1 MEVPVPNKTFKRN
14 RTHQFDS
21 FVQYIRI
28 YNCIGNFQEDY
39 DTRHRFDTEMQHTR
53 LYLCIQ
59 NKKPSTHDY
68 HFRTVQS
75 IQDDG
80 RTIFNGAL
88 LEYGPVREVNLI
100 YVAKR

>member
-1 MEVPVPNKTFKRN
+1 MEVPVPYKTFKRN
-14 RTHQFDS
+14 QTHQFDS

-28 YNCIGNFQEDY
+28 YTCIGNFQEDF
-39 DTRHRFDTEMQHTR
+39 DTRHRFDTEMQRTR
-53 LYLCIQ
+53 LYLFIQ
-59 NKKPSTHDY
+59 NKKLSTHDY

-80 RTIFNGAL
+80 RAIFNGAL
-88 LEYGPVREVNLI
+88 LEYGPAREVNLI